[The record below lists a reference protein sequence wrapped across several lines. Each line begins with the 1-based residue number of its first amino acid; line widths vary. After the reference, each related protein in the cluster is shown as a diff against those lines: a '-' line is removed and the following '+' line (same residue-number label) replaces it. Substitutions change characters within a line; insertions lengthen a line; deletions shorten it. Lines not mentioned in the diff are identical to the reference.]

1 MEKRAKVG
9 SASLWINTLY
19 LLFSLSISDSRSRH
33 HHRRRRSRRD
43 SRVVVGPPAAAR
55 PHFADRASGPKN
67 GFQTASPISLRS
79 LYFSLSHPPD
89 CLTSMP
95 AVCIFFFSY
104 FFSSSFSFFAF
115 FLPVLWRRGWWVFGF
130 LSTRRQQTPSPFRV
144 KTAVIRPFTRGRTAN
159 TKHDFF
165 PFFNIK

>member
-19 LLFSLSISDSRSRH
+19 LLFSLSISDSRSRHH

-95 AVCIFFFSY
+95 AVCIFFFLISSLRRSP
-104 FFSSSFSFFAF
+104 FSRFSCPFYGG
-115 FLPVLWRRGWWVFGF
+115 VGGGF
-130 LSTRRQQTPSPFRV
+130 LAFSLHADSRHPRRF
-144 KTAVIRPFTRGRTAN
+144 G
-159 TKHDFF
+159 
-165 PFFNIK
+165 